1 MRRSNINLG
10 GLSFL
15 VADSNPY
22 GLTLVHGILRGFGV
36 TKTTEVRDANSA
48 LQILSDHCPDIF
60 LCDAQLLP
68 VGGLEFIRFIRHR
81 ADLSFRA
88 VPILAMTSDTRV
100 NEIRRARDCGA
111 NMILARPTSPSA
123 LYDRLV
129 WIALNPRNYI
139 DSPNYSGPDRRV
151 TGDGENSGRRQG
163 DAGSP
168 ADDDAGPALSQK
180 EIDALLSA
188 GAK

>member
-15 VADSNPY
+15 VADSNPHA
-22 GLTLVHGILRGFGV
+22 LSLVHGILRGFGV

-48 LQILSDHCPDIF
+48 LQVLSDHCPDIF

-81 ADLSFRA
+81 PDLSFRA
-88 VPILAMTSDTRV
+88 VPIFAMTSDTRV
-100 NEIRRARDCGA
+100 NEIRRARDCGV
-111 NMILARPTSPSA
+111 NMVLARPTSPSA

-129 WIALNPRNYI
+129 WIALNPRSYI
-139 DSPNYSGPDRRV
+139 DSPNYFGPDRRMG
-151 TGDGENSGRRQG
+151 TEGEGSGRRKDDT
-163 DAGSP
+163 DASAEDGT
-168 ADDDAGPALSQK
+168 GPALTQA
-180 EIDALLSA
+180 EIDALLKA